1 MQNVS
6 EPVPPKI
13 KKEDKKGRSVKK
25 DGKKGHPLFLI
36 EKFMGV
42 LFFPLQVI
50 FNLFRQKLAR
60 ELLPQAE
67 EKGLALLCDCR

>member
-1 MQNVS
+1 
-6 EPVPPKI
+6 
-13 KKEDKKGRSVKK
+13 
-25 DGKKGHPLFLI
+25 
-36 EKFMGV
+36 MGV